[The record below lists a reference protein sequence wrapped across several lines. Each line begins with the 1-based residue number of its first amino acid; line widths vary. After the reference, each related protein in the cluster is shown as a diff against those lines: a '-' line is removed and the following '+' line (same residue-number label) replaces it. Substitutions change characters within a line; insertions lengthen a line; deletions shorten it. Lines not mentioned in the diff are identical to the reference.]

1 MKMRYDKGGR
11 KPDFLDL
18 DKDGNRTEPMANT
31 YMGGGKYYKMGG
43 EYGYGG
49 KYEDG
54 GDYDPKKQAKHMRD
68 LARFDMG
75 FDATMKKELR
85 RRDRDVRRSGPDE
98 LGFYPQYE
106 QEVSVLLDMLEND
119 QLGYD
124 EMVQKGRR
132 RRGAQQAAALLSEL
146 GLAGFAG
153 GKVAQIEAER
163 LTGNR
168 PKFGRALLMALG
180 II

>member
-31 YMGGGKYYKMGG
+31 YMGGGKYYNMGG
-43 EYGYGG
+43 E
-49 KYEDG
+49 
-54 GDYDPKKQAKHMRD
+54 YDPKKQAKHKRD
-68 LARFDMG
+68 MDRFDEG
-75 FDATMKKELR
+75 FNATMKQELR

-98 LGFYPQYE
+98 LGFYPRYE

-132 RRGAQQAAALLSEL
+132 RRGAKQAATLLGEL

-153 GKVAQIEAER
+153 GKVAQLEAER